1 MVMIPELMSR
11 ATCCK
16 NIILSNRNE
25 SFHVFMLIDFP
36 EFAIK
41 QSHRENFNFIS
52 ENLGRYNQ
60 DDQGIFNLNSSYRF
74 IC

>member
-1 MVMIPELMSR
+1 
-11 ATCCK
+11 
-16 NIILSNRNE
+16 
-25 SFHVFMLIDFP
+25 MLIDFP
-36 EFAIK
+36 EFAIN

-60 DDQGIFNLNSSYRF
+60 DDQRIFTLNSSYRF